1 LLRLTRNRLVR
12 QNIILFAGGLVAG
25 LGGFVY
31 HAIAGRAL
39 GDRYGDVAVLV
50 AIYAVGNLPYFILL
64 LIISRFTFQLAH
76 DGRLGGIRFLLER
89 STRLLTYPAL
99 VAIILTA
106 LLAIPAAG
114 FLHLRSALPMIPM
127 ALALAGVWQ
136 LAIPRGAL
144 QGLQRFGGLSAN
156 LSFELIVRMVLL
168 IALLAAGFAVGGSMV
183 AILGGVLFA
192 YGLGLYSL
200 RDLLR
205 VSTERVQL
213 RTMIGF
219 SLSAAGGM
227 LGVLLLYNVDVVLA
241 KHYLNDHGGSL
252 YGALNKIGTI
262 IYFLTLS
269 VSQVMFP
276 RVVEAVAKNHHP
288 GRLLLLSAGM
298 MTLLGAFALAVFAIT
313 PQLVVV
319 VLFPRFPDSQPFL
332 IQVGLIGLG
341 LSLNN
346 LLVQFFLAVHD
357 RWFMPLLGAGCLLE
371 VGLIWA
377 YHATV
382 GEIVL
387 DVLTAIAALFAAL
400 FARYLVLLP
409 RLRPEMVAE
418 EGAPA
423 IV

>member
-1 LLRLTRNRLVR
+1 
-12 QNIILFAGGLVAG
+12 VAG

-31 HAIAGRAL
+31 HAIAGRVL

-50 AIYAVGNLPYFILL
+50 AIYAVGNLPYFIVL
-64 LIISRFTFQLAH
+64 LIIARFTSHLAAANN
-76 DGRLGGIRFLLER
+76 LGGIRYLLVR
-89 STRLLTYPAL
+89 STRLLAVPAL
-99 VAIILTA
+99 AAVMVTA
-106 LLAIPAAG
+106 LLAVPAAD
-114 FLHLRSALPMIPM
+114 FLHMRSALPMIPLG
-127 ALALAGVWQ
+127 LALAVVWQ
-136 LAIPRGAL
+136 LAIPRGGL
-144 QGLQRFGGLSAN
+144 QGLQRFAGLSAN
-156 LSFELIVRMVLL
+156 LSLELVVRMALL

-192 YGLGLYSL
+192 YVLGVYSL

-205 VSTERVQL
+205 VSGERVQL

-219 SLSAAGGM
+219 SLSAAAGM
-227 LGVLLLYNVDVVLA
+227 LGILLLYNVDVILA
-241 KHYLNDHGGSL
+241 KHYLDDHGGSL

-298 MTLLGAFALAVFAIT
+298 MALLGAGA
-313 PQLVVV
+313 LVVFGIAPHLV
-319 VLFPRFPDSQPFL
+319 VIILFPRFPDAQAFL
-332 IQVGLIGLG
+332 VQVGLIGLG
-341 LSLNN
+341 LSLDN

-357 RWFMPLLGAGCLLE
+357 RWFMPLLGAGCVL
-371 VGLIWA
+371 
-377 YHATV
+377 
-382 GEIVL
+382 EIVL
-387 DVLTAIAALFAAL
+387 ITVYHAGVGQIVVDVLVAVLALFGAL

-418 EGAPA
+418 TEPTALL
-423 IV
+423 